1 MEALAKRFALENFGE
16 VELGDQRRTKRLV
29 RVALQM
35 LRHPEGT
42 LPAKMQTPADL
53 KALYRL
59 LDHEEVT
66 HAAVLETHRDLTL
79 ARMRQSTDVVLLIHD
94 TTQLNYT
101 GKKALKGLG
110 QLAAG
115 AARGYLCHNTL
126 AVQEDGSV
134 IGLANQILHLRPKV
148 PKNESAQQRRERRSR
163 ETRLWKNG
171 SEAVGPPPPGSKWID
186 VCDRGGDLFEYLDH
200 KHVQGG
206 SYVVRSKHNRVVW
219 ANNNAERV
227 VKLHAYARGLSPLET
242 HEIEVSANKGR
253 EARKTRVAVASG
265 RVTLPVPKPKCGE
278 HGDDPL
284 EAWVV
289 HVKEIETPPKGAKA
303 LEWVLLTNEPCRSA
317 QDALRVAGWYAK
329 RPIVEEYHK
338 AQKTGCGIELP
349 QLTEKSRLEPVIAM
363 ISVVAV
369 FLLGLRDAARD
380 PVKAKQ
386 PAENFVPTTHV
397 RVINACR
404 WKDAKRRTTLYEFL
418 LAVARMGGHQ
428 NRKSDGPPGWLTL
441 WRGWQQLMVMVAAVE
456 AVESVERCGVS

>member
-1 MEALAKRFALENFGE
+1 MEALAIRFAEENFGGA
-16 VELGDQRRTKRLV
+16 ELGDERLTKRLV
-29 RVALQM
+29 RVALRM
-35 LRHPEGT
+35 LEHPEGT

-53 KALYRL
+53 KGLYRL
-59 LDHEEVT
+59 LNHDQVT
-66 HAAVLETHRDLTL
+66 HAAVLETHRELTL
-79 ARMRQSTDVVLLIHD
+79 AQMRENQDVVLLIHD
-94 TTQLNYT
+94 TTQLDYT
-101 GKKALKGLG
+101 GKKALRGLG

-126 AVQEDGSV
+126 AVREDGSV

-148 PKNESAQQRRERRSR
+148 PKNESAQQRRQRRNR
-163 ETRLWKNG
+163 ETRLWKAG
-171 SEAVGPPPPGSKWID
+171 SEAVGPPSAGCKWVD
-186 VCDRGGDLFEYLDH
+186 VGDRGADLFEYLDH

-206 SYVVRSKHNRVVW
+206 DYVVRSKHNRVVW
-219 ANNNAERV
+219 VGNAPERV
-227 VKLHAYARGLSPLET
+227 VKLHDYARGLDTLET

-253 EARKTRVAVASG
+253 EARKTRVRVAAG

-284 EAWVV
+284 ETWVV

-303 LEWVLLTNEPCRSA
+303 LEWVLLTNQPCKSA
-317 QDALRVAGWYAK
+317 KEALRVVGWYAR

-349 QLTEKSRLEPVIAM
+349 QLTDKSRLEPVIAM

-380 PVKAKQ
+380 PVKAQ
-386 PAENFVPTTHV
+386 EPAENFVPATHV

-441 WRGWQQLMVMVAAVE
+441 WRGWQQLMVMVTAVE
-456 AVESVERCGVS
+456 AVERCGVS